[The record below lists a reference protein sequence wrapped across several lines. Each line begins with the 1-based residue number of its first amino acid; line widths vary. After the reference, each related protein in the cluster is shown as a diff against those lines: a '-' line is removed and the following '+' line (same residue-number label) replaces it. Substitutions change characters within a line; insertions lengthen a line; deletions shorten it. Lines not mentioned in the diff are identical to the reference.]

1 MRLLLLL
8 VVLAL
13 GCACSRPSPSAG
25 AAGATGAAAPTAAPA
40 SGCERAQFQQ
50 AIDAFD
56 TLARQRNEAVLQIEA
71 YPVDEYYV
79 QNLETD
85 LRAFESLVRQ
95 SGAVDVPACLEAA
108 RDQFRASMAQT
119 QAALNVRRPGE
130 AREAYVEARK
140 AARATYEEFN
150 AEVQRQVPNVR

>member
-1 MRLLLLL
+1 MRVLLLL

-13 GCACSRPSPSAG
+13 GCACSRPPPSAG
-25 AAGATGAAAPTAAPA
+25 AAGA
-40 SGCERAQFQQ
+40 
-50 AIDAFD
+50 
-56 TLARQRNEAVLQIEA
+56 
-71 YPVDEYYV
+71 
-79 QNLETD
+79 ETD
-85 LRAFESLVRQ
+85 LRAFESLVRR
-95 SGAVDVPACLEAA
+95 SGEVDVPACLEAA
-108 RDQFRASMAQT
+108 RDRFRASMAQT